1 MRTTCAEDPGA
12 FHGSVAKR
20 QICWFLPDQGASG
33 AWVFFDDATGGWAG
47 WDGGTGASVD
57 IALPESFEPWSRAF
71 NDDNPPDWRWFEG
84 GLTNVAFNEVD
95 RHVLAGHGDEA
106 ALIYEGDR
114 WNMASDGGRGG
125 PVDSETIS
133 RRKLMLESAKCALA
147 LEALGLAPGDR
158 IALNMP
164 SIPEHVY

>member
-1 MRTTCAEDPGA
+1 MA
-12 FHGSVAKR
+12 
-20 QICWFLPDQGASG
+20 DQRPNG
-33 AWVFFDDATGGWAG
+33 AWAYFDNDEGRWIG
-47 WDGGTGASVD
+47 WDGATGASVTVD
-57 IALPESFEPWSRAF
+57 LPESYEPWDRAF
-71 NDDNPPDWRWFEG
+71 DDDNPPDWRWFEG

-95 RHVLAGHGDEA
+95 RHVLAGHGEEA

-133 RRKLMLESAKCALA
+133 RRKLLLESAKCALA
-147 LEALGLAPGDR
+147 LEALGVAAGDR

-164 SIPEHVY
+164 SIPEQIYW

>member
-1 MRTTCAEDPGA
+1 MPTESLNRAGPHIRDRFTFDTMRDACAKDPGA
-12 FHGSVAKR
+12 YHGAIAKR
-20 QICWFLPDQGASG
+20 HICWFLADQGLYG
-33 AWVFFDDATGGWAG
+33 AWAYFDEGEGRWIG
-47 WDGGTGASVD
+47 WDGATGASVTLE
-57 IALPESFEPWSRAF
+57 LPESFEPWARAF

-95 RHVLAGHGDEA
+95 RHVLAGHGEEA

-147 LEALGLAPGDR
+147 
-158 IALNMP
+158 
-164 SIPEHVY
+164 